1 MTIAKT
7 EPLHIS
13 AAAELIEPAL
23 KVLTSVPQY
32 RNPVAVKLSLLKLIR
47 PVGP

>member
-1 MTIAKT
+1 MVAKR

-13 AAAELIEPAL
+13 AAAELMEPAL

-32 RNPVAVKLSLLKLIR
+32 RNPVAVKLSLLKLNR
-47 PVGP
+47 PGGP